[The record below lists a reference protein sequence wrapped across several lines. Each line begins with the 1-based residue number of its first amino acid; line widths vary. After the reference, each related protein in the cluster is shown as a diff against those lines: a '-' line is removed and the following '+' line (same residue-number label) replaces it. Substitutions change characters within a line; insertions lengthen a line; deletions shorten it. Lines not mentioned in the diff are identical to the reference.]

1 MAALMGPNDWQD
13 RKVREWLLLLLRFAV
28 TREPLD
34 QAAALAMADELDS
47 VSPRWRPAAPS
58 FFSRTSSDVCEAL
71 LSAKKGTE
79 NAILRQ
85 HASRIDDLR
94 LRLAFEVAAGLHAEA
109 KPHQQGRKG
118 RKGKGRKKTAGD
130 LWKGLRKK

>member
-47 VSPRWRPAAPS
+47 VAPRWRPAAPS

-71 LSAKKGTE
+71 LSVKKGNE
-79 NAILRQ
+79 NAILRR

-94 LRLAFEVAAGLHAEA
+94 LRQAFEVAAGLHAEA
-109 KPHQQGRKG
+109 QAAPARRKG
-118 RKGKGRKKTAGD
+118 PKRKGPKEKGR
-130 LWKGLRKK
+130 